1 MLFDQKI
8 KYLIEVLNKKPIID
22 TPFRAASDDKKLGSD
37 GQTIAGYQPT
47 SAARGLDMN
56 EEKIKTAITEFQ
68 KNKDPELLNN
78 VLTFVEGSPHVP
90 LKFSGKWI
98 KGNELKKML
107 IDKFFTVGKK
117 DYIDYPK
124 DENGVVLR
132 NVDFQ
137 REVKINPKFAQ
148 LKSNPIMWLKVLFK
162 LLPIDASD
170 RRQESGSYSEKVP
183 YFTKGGVVRAGRVH
197 VVDGKV
203 SPTPFG
209 GRFSYN
215 NKYQAFTP
223 KGEPIP
229 YEQISG
235 GITLDEFKKILHSE
249 IAKSKNI

>member
-1 MLFDQKI
+1 MIFDQKI
-8 KYLIEVLNKKPIID
+8 KYLTEALKKKPAID
-22 TPFRAASDDKKLGSD
+22 LPVKTASDEESLGSV

-47 SAARGLDMN
+47 SSARGLDMN
-56 EEKIKTAITEFQ
+56 EEKIKTAMVEFQ
-68 KNKDPELLNN
+68 KSKDPELLNN
-78 VLTFVEGSPHVP
+78 VITFVEGSPHVP
-90 LKFSGKWI
+90 LKFGGKWI
-98 KGNELKKML
+98 KGNELKKMI
-107 IDKFFTVGKK
+107 IDKFFTAGKK

-124 DENGVVLR
+124 DDKGVVLR

-162 LLPIDASD
+162 LFPISASD
-170 RRQESGSYSEKVP
+170 RRQESGSYTEKVP
-183 YFTKGGVVRAGRVH
+183 YFTKGGVIRSARVA

-223 KGEPIP
+223 SGEGIP

-235 GITLDEFKKILHSE
+235 GIPLDQFKKILHSAA
-249 IAKSKNI
+249 AKAKV